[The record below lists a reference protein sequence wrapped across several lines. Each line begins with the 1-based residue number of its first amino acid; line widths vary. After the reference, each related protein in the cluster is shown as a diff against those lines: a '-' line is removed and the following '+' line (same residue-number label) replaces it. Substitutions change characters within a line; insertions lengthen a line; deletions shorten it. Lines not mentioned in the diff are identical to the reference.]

1 MHFVFV
7 FYHFFRGLKIIQEIH
22 RLICPFVG
30 TQTDGQ
36 TDRVE
41 ELSDGHRDG
50 QTDKMIADIMTDRQN
65 VSRHNERRKNDS
77 SQKMTVDRMYNR
89 QD

>member
-1 MHFVFV
+1 MPFVLSFIISSG
-7 FYHFFRGLKIIQEIH
+7 GLKIIQEIH
-22 RLICPFVG
+22 RLTCAFVG

-50 QTDKMIADIMTDRQN
+50 RTDKMIADIMTDRQN
-65 VSRHNERRKNDS
+65 VSSQNDRR
-77 SQKMTVDRMYNR
+77 KMTVHRK
-89 QD
+89 